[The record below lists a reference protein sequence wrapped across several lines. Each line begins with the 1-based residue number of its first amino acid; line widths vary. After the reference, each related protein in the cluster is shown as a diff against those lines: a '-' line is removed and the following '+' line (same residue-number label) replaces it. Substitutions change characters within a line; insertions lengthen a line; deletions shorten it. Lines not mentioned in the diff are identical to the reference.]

1 MLQYVQMACVQIRTH
16 KHKAVQHRCN
26 TDSLF
31 GTATGEQNV
40 RTGNSNLTSGDSCTF
55 PSAQCPHRDTGIA
68 QSVYG
73 PGYGLHDPGFVTGR
87 VHRRLFS
94 SSNCSDRLRGPSD
107 LPFNGSQGSFPGVKL
122 PGRDFDHSPSFCA
135 EVKNKW
141 RYTSALLI
149 RLHGFERENFTSYLL
164 QNRVWDPPRLLP
176 IGYNEPRVLYPGI
189 KCLENAV
196 NLMQKVNEEWGNTCI
211 PIYVISGA
219 MST

>member
-40 RTGNSNLTSGDSCTF
+40 RTGNSNLTAGDSGTF
-55 PSAQCPHRDTGIA
+55 PSPQCPHRDTGIA

-122 PGRDFDHSPSFCA
+122 PGRDFDHSPPFCA
-135 EVKNKW
+135 EVKNEW

-149 RLHGFERENFTSYLL
+149 RLHEVRAGELYLL
-164 QNRVWDPPRLLP
+164 PASKPGLGSTPPLAQW
-176 IGYNEPRVLYPGI
+176 V
-189 KCLENAV
+189 
-196 NLMQKVNEEWGNTCI
+196 Q
-211 PIYVISGA
+211 
-219 MST
+219 